1 MATWSFSLIY
11 WVLSFSTSRQSW
23 YYRLCIKAYVQP
35 ISQLMHLDLTIFFQ
49 IKDGSPFVLYF
60 IWESSHLCCL
70 LGTNKAGYITLPSV
84 GFSYVLWGSSFI
96 RLGKEKKK
104 RKRKKKT
111 RKWKIELLMIFVV
124 WMRKFENLICNESG
138 FHFGRWYFLE
148 HDACTGFIHIILCRY
163 F

>member
-1 MATWSFSLIY
+1 MNGFFFFDLEVACYQNKGVICKTSRRKSSENGPIGKSLKPKWSQANQCLATWSFSLIY

-35 ISQLMHLDLTIFFQ
+35 ISQLMHLDLTIFFP

-84 GFSYVLWGSSFI
+84 GFS
-96 RLGKEKKK
+96 
-104 RKRKKKT
+104 
-111 RKWKIELLMIFVV
+111 
-124 WMRKFENLICNESG
+124 
-138 FHFGRWYFLE
+138 
-148 HDACTGFIHIILCRY
+148 
-163 F
+163 